1 MPSPRK
7 TAPPQETQAP
17 PCPWEI
23 FDADWYAVTYMR
35 RLNASEPS
43 DPFAHYTRIGARRG
57 ASPNHFFDEIWYL
70 SRYPEVRA
78 AVARGEFASGFAHY
92 CSNGH
97 RDHDP
102 HWLFNEALYR
112 LRHPQVNDTM
122 LAEAQLRNGYHH
134 YLLIGQNQTVS
145 GSYFFDPQMLV
156 DATQIAEQPF
166 SALLAAPWLGNLRL
180 SPYFDPDWYLAAHP
194 SVEDEIA
201 AGWYGSA
208 LHHFLANPN
217 PAQFVGSADFD
228 EAFYAAHYPDIGDAI
243 ATGVTRTGY
252 QHFIDHGRFEDRR
265 PAPWFDPVV
274 YRRNHLVANALAS
287 TPGLTAFDHY
297 LHHGKRLGLPAIR
310 AAFTQAP
317 PRAHD
322 AAADALATCRADLAT
337 ARGSLSSLALKGA
350 GADVL
355 QAGLIRTL
363 HEARTT
369 LHVALR
375 ETSPAAVHNFRKRV
389 KDHLYHARLLTPL
402 WPVMMGPHAEAA
414 EELAETLGLMNDIA
428 VFRDALTALDV
439 PAEERADAE
448 VLARVRHDRLS
459 LVALPLAARLF
470 AGRPQDVAERWCA
483 WWAIWRA
490 EA

>member
-1 MPSPRK
+1 MKKLRALLRLVRPGLAEHR
-7 TAPPQETQAP
+7 TL
-17 PCPWEI
+17 
-23 FDADWYAVTYMR
+23 DALLRDA
-35 RLNASEPS
+35 
-43 DPFAHYTRIGARRG
+43 ARRV
-57 ASPNHFFDEIWYL
+57 AALRD
-70 SRYPEVRA
+70 A
-78 AVARGEFASGFAHY
+78 AV
-92 CSNGH
+92 
-97 RDHDP
+97 
-102 HWLFNEALYR
+102 
-112 LRHPQVNDTM
+112 
-122 LAEAQLRNGYHH
+122 
-134 YLLIGQNQTVS
+134 LLHTL
-145 GSYFFDPQMLV
+145 D
-156 DATQIAEQPF
+156 
-166 SALLAAPWLGNLRL
+166 
-180 SPYFDPDWYLAAHP
+180 
-194 SVEDEIA
+194 
-201 AGWYGSA
+201 
-208 LHHFLANPN
+208 
-217 PAQFVGSADFD
+217 
-228 EAFYAAHYPDIGDAI
+228 
-243 ATGVTRTGY
+243 
-252 QHFIDHGRFEDRR
+252 
-265 PAPWFDPVV
+265 
-274 YRRNHLVANALAS
+274 ALA
-287 TPGLTAFDHY
+287 PG
-297 LHHGKRLGLPAIR
+297 GLPAIR